1 MKASVI
7 IPAYN
12 SKERLYNSL
21 LSLNQQ
27 ECDEEFE
34 VIVADN
40 GSEDGTLS
48 MLESFQAD

>member
-27 ECDEEFE
+27 EC
-34 VIVADN
+34 
-40 GSEDGTLS
+40 
-48 MLESFQAD
+48 